1 MHLLQVDSITE
12 TSALRHE
19 AYVLF
24 YVRQGMFPWFSSL
37 LNEATQRTSV
47 QDDHAVFAF
56 EKLGKDL
63 FPQYKILFSSLM
75 KE

>member
-1 MHLLQVDSITE
+1 
-12 TSALRHE
+12 
-19 AYVLF
+19 
-24 YVRQGMFPWFSSL
+24 MFPWFSSL
-37 LNEATQRTSV
+37 LNEATKRTSV

-63 FPQYKILFSSLM
+63 FPQYKILFSILM

>member
-37 LNEATQRTSV
+37 LNEANEKSPQRTSV
-47 QDDHAVFAF
+47 QDEHDVFAF
-56 EKLGKDL
+56 EKLCKDL
-63 FPQYKILFSSLM
+63 FPQCIIWLS
-75 KE
+75 